1 MISQYWINQIPARAL
16 SIQVKD
22 QGGNDVN
29 LSGYTQIAV
38 RMLGTDNEEISL
50 SGSSL
55 NTSSK
60 DLGKIIFIWPT
71 DRSLF
76 EYAGDYV
83 LQLELSGTGKKDFT
97 STHTLRVREL
107 GRTR

>member
-22 QGGNDVN
+22 QGGNDIN
-29 LSGYTQIAV
+29 LSGYTNIAV
-38 RMLGTDNEEISL
+38 KMLNTNNEEMSL
-50 SGSSL
+50 EGSSL

-60 DLGKIIFIWPT
+60 DVGKIIFIWPT

-76 EYAGDYV
+76 EYPGDYV